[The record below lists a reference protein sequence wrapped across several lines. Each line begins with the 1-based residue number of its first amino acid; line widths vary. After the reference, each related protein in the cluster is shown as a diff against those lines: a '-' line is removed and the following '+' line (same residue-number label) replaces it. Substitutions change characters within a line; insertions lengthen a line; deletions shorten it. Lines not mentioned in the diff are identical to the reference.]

1 MSSQASWQTGTS
13 GQGGADWSED
23 FPDQQSV
30 EGLLRR
36 LVQQVEDTER
46 RYGEALN
53 DLQGRLDQLALTTGA
68 ARASVAS
75 NDSATLDRLHDQ
87 VSGLARRFEREAATS
102 LDDFE
107 RLGRAVLGG
116 LDRGASGLAF
126 GSPTAPFP
134 DPFTFAPHEPTFPPF
149 PPLPDPD
156 HDLSKRLVEMA
167 ERLEHSVDSA
177 MAPKTLNDLTARV
190 EAMGRQ
196 IAEALAALPGPVSL
210 APIERQIA
218 DIGLKLDQA
227 EGELARIGAIETALY
242 RLIERVDG
250 QAGQLSDIAAKAA
263 TEAARLVAGEAK
275 FDAATAERLDAMH
288 RDLKAMNER
297 STAAGD
303 RLAGIVE
310 AVHDSLKQLVQ
321 QAERSAAR
329 ATELKPHAPFAQDA
343 PAQSHDKNESE
354 PARSTESRSVEP
366 RSTFG
371 RATRAESGDQPADHG
386 EERPAGREAPRSG
399 RILAKRPTRTETEM
413 EEDLVAAARRA
424 AQAAARRAA
433 ERPGGAASTWTPS
446 GAQASSRAEPSR
458 AETRHAE
465 PSRTEGPLRRGR
477 PLLVIAAAVL
487 LVLSAILLY
496 SRLPSKPSPE
506 LLAPAAEESAPPP
519 SAPTGN
525 NPPAT
530 ESEQAPAA
538 SEPQPEAP
546 APSPSPVAPDA
557 ASNATHD
564 TASGE
569 SENFTDIAKSS
580 NWPATVVEE
589 PAAPAPATSLQET
602 TQAKPAA
609 LQEMEEPELPPGVVF
624 TVEDPSRAY

>member
-1 MSSQASWQTGTS
+1 
-13 GQGGADWSED
+13 
-23 FPDQQSV
+23 
-30 EGLLRR
+30 
-36 LVQQVEDTER
+36 
-46 RYGEALN
+46 
-53 DLQGRLDQLALTTGA
+53 
-68 ARASVAS
+68 
-75 NDSATLDRLHDQ
+75 
-87 VSGLARRFEREAATS
+87 
-102 LDDFE
+102 
-107 RLGRAVLGG
+107 
-116 LDRGASGLAF
+116 
-126 GSPTAPFP
+126 
-134 DPFTFAPHEPTFPPF
+134 
-149 PPLPDPD
+149 LPDAD

-177 MAPKTLNDLTARV
+177 MAPKTLDGLTARV

-210 APIERQIA
+210 APIEREIA
-218 DIGLKLDQA
+218 AIGRKLDHA
-227 EGELARIGAIETALY
+227 ESELARIGAIEATLY

-263 TEAARLVAGEAK
+263 TEAARLVSDEAK
-275 FDAATAERLDAMH
+275 LDAATAERLDAMH

-297 STAAGD
+297 SSAAGD

-343 PAQSHDKNESE
+343 PAQSHEQNVGE
-354 PARSTESRSVEP
+354 PARSAESRPIEARAS
-366 RSTFG
+366 FG
-371 RATRAESGDQPADHG
+371 RATRAGSGDKPADLDP
-386 EERPAGREAPRSG
+386 ERPAGRDAPRSV
-399 RILAKRPTRTETEM
+399 RILAKRPARSESEM

-433 ERPGGAASTWTPS
+433 ERPGGSMDKWTPS
-446 GAQASSRAEPSR
+446 STQASSRAETLR
-458 AETRHAE
+458 VETHDAAMRGAE
-465 PSRTEGPLRRGR
+465 PSRTEGSSRRGR
-477 PLLVIAAAVL
+477 PLLVICAAVL

-496 SRLPSKPSPE
+496 SRLQSKPWPE
-506 LLAPAAEESAPPP
+506 LLAPAAEESAPQP
-519 SAPTGN
+519 SAPTNSPLPG
-525 NPPAT
+525 

-538 SEPQPEAP
+538 AEPKQEAP

-557 ASNATHD
+557 ASNATRD
-564 TASGE
+564 TAMGE

-589 PAAPAPATSLQET
+589 PAASAPSMQEA

-609 LQEMEEPELPPGVVF
+609 LQEVEEPRLPPGVVF
-624 TVEDPSRAY
+624 TVEDPLTRLLGASRP

>member
-1 MSSQASWQTGTS
+1 MSSQASWQTGAS

-23 FPDQQSV
+23 FPDEQSV

-53 DLQGRLDQLALTTGA
+53 DLQGRLDHLALTTGA

-107 RLGRAVLGG
+107 RLGQAVLGG

-126 GSPTAPFP
+126 GSSTA
-134 DPFTFAPHEPTFPPF
+134 PFTFAPHEPTFPP
-149 PPLPDPD
+149 PPLPDAD

-167 ERLEHSVDSA
+167 ERLEQSVDEA
-177 MAPKTLNDLTARV
+177 MAPKTLHDLTARV

-196 IAEALAALPGPVSL
+196 IAEAFAALPHPVSL

-218 DIGLKLDQA
+218 DISHKLDHA
-227 EGELARIGAIETALY
+227 EGELARIGAIETTLY

-250 QAGQLSDIAAKAA
+250 QAGQLSDMAAKAA
-263 TEAARLVAGEAK
+263 TEAARLVSGDAK
-275 FDAATAERLDAMH
+275 LDAATAERLDAMH

-310 AVHDSLKQLVQ
+310 AVHDSLKELVQ

-329 ATELKPHAPFAQDA
+329 ATELKAHAPLVQDA
-343 PAQSHDKNESE
+343 PAQSHDKDENE
-354 PARSTESRSVEP
+354 PARSAQSRTVEP
-366 RSTFG
+366 RATFG
-371 RATRAESGDQPADHG
+371 RATHAGSGDKPADLG
-386 EERPAGREAPRSG
+386 VERSAGRDAPRSV

-433 ERPGGAASTWTPS
+433 ERPGGAAGAWTPS

-458 AETRHAE
+458 LETRHAE

-477 PLLVIAAAVL
+477 PLLVVAAAVL

-496 SRLPSKPSPE
+496 SRLQSKPLPE

-525 NPPAT
+525 SPSTT

-538 SEPQPEAP
+538 SEPTPEAP
-546 APSPSPVAPDA
+546 APSPSPVPPDA
-557 ASNATHD
+557 ASSATRD

-589 PAAPAPATSLQET
+589 SADAAPAPSLQET

-609 LQEMEEPELPPGVVF
+609 LQEIEEPELPPGVVF